1 MKRNP
6 ILDIINDDVIIFAH
20 RKKLAKQGVTPLH
33 KLNDSTVSFLL
44 FLEAHNALL
53 DFIDTFKDYNTDKH
67 KSIAFLNHLVNV
79 VKINLPGFLSDF
91 VTMLIHTRLKSNNF
105 AKLPLISCPNIG
117 Q

>member
-67 KSIAFLNHLVNV
+67 KSIALYFANQQPKYYFKGAFNWQMTGYYHIWSNLNELW
-79 VKINLPGFLSDF
+79 
-91 VTMLIHTRLKSNNF
+91 NNQI
-105 AKLPLISCPNIG
+105 KNKCK
-117 Q
+117 